1 MIIVIYQIEGK
12 SEYNILGNYLD
23 NYRFIESIFSENP
36 LCLN

>member
-1 MIIVIYQIEGK
+1 MIIVIYQIEKK

-23 NYRFIESIFSENP
+23 KFRFIESIFNANP